1 MSQSSQSQERKGK
14 RITKAGF
21 IILTLSVFPIISI
34 LFQIVMRSILRPEA
48 DSTQIAIVNIVSILS
63 IPVGIIAGAILIF
76 VGLRLQKRVN
86 NL

>member
-14 RITKAGF
+14 RITKVGF

-34 LFQIVMRSILRPEA
+34 LFQIVMRSILRPET
-48 DSTQIAIVNIVSILS
+48 DSTQIAIVNIVSLLS